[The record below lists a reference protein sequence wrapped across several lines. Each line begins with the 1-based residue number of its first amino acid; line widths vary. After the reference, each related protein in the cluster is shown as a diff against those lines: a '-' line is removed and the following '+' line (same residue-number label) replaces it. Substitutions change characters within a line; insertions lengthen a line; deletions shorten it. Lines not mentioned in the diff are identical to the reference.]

1 MAAKTLP
8 MKCLAPFAL
17 ALLALAGCA
26 RDTAETERATPMPP
40 SLPGVYSGDFPCSN
54 CAAIAATLW
63 LRPDGAFFLRQR
75 FVDSP
80 TDGPAPPP
88 DATATFGLGRW
99 QWDETTAHVVLR
111 GAGPERRLTL
121 PSADRLRLV
130 VASRL
135 EHLLAREPVAPPFAD
150 RLMIDGESAVSDGG
164 ATFTECL
171 TGLTFPVADA
181 GAYRELRRQHRRVN
195 PRGKIAL
202 TTVEA
207 RLEQVATDTTSSER
221 LVIERFVTMKPGMGC
236 RSPG

>member
-1 MAAKTLP
+1 
-8 MKCLAPFAL
+8 MKCLVPFAL
-17 ALLALAGCA
+17 ALLALTGCA
-26 RDTAETERATPMPP
+26 RDASDTDRVTPMPP

-63 LRPDGAFFLRQR
+63 LRPDGTFFLRQR

-80 TDGPAPPP
+80 TEGPAPPP

-99 QWDETTAHVVLR
+99 RWDETTAHLVLH

-121 PSADRLRLV
+121 PSADRLQLV
-130 VASRL
+130 VASPL
-135 EHLLAREPVAPPFAD
+135 EHLLTRDPVAPPFTD
-150 RLMIDGESAVSDGG
+150 RLTIDGESAVSDSG

-181 GAYRELRRQHRRVN
+181 GVYRELRRQHRRMN
-195 PRGKIAL
+195 PRGKVAL

-207 RLEQVATDTTSSER
+207 HLELVAAGSTTSER
-221 LVIERFVTMKPGMGC
+221 LVIERFITMKPGTGC